1 MPDPFGSFRWICSH
15 TVLPQCN
22 LFFYQYLHDSVP
34 PLTTL
39 FPNSSDFFDQYNITG
54 QNSDEDPVVQAAVS
68 DAGTGIGSNCE
79 IARVG
84 HRGSNG
90 DIALIVLSAL
100 ALFTAW
106 SLAFRAT
113 RRYAAVGRTE
123 LRLLLLSYGL
133 YAALQAVTMSS
144 VLEQGGKALAIL
156 SAIHVAVGVVT
167 AWLLLGNALIA
178 TQVVE
183 DGTAAAIVP
192 LTVFSILFFVPTLY
206 ISLDTAF
213 HWTSPFNIPLAKV
226 AEVKSIALFILTL
239 IVPAA
244 AVVLYLVIMLY
255 IVVIVLDEVKP
266 AFLYTLSF
274 LLFAGAQIIFFLASQ
289 PLCNASNGKINS
301 AFLASLLQTL
311 SIGSLYLAWVSITED
326 DWGQDEYGMY

>member
-106 SLAFRAT
+106 SLALRAT
-113 RRYAAVGRTE
+113 RRWAAVGRIE

-144 VLEQGGKALAIL
+144 VLAQGGKALAIL

-213 HWTSPFNIPLAKV
+213 HWTSTFNIPLAKV
-226 AEVKSIALFILTL
+226 AEVK
-239 IVPAA
+239 AA
-244 AVVLYLVIMLY
+244 VLYLVIMLY
-255 IVVIVLDEVKP
+255 IVVSVLDEVKP

-301 AFLASLLQTL
+301 AFLATLLQTL
-311 SIGSLYLAWVSITED
+311 SIGSLYLAWSKGGLLEELRD
-326 DWGQDEYGMY
+326 